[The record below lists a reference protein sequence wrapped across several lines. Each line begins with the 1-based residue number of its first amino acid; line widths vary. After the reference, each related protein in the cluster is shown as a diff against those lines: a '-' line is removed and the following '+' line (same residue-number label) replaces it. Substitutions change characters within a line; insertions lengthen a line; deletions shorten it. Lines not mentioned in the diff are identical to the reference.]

1 MTCNDSAMAS
11 VTSGGMTSTSLT
23 WEKLSP
29 AEFQQLQ
36 DFAACK
42 SLFAWKIRHYN
53 SGGVYSRIHF
63 IWTFSLLS
71 SDQIAPTY
79 YIVKPQHQKY
89 KDIYLLYNPIHH
101 KFGPEK
107 IMTKYFAVFTL
118 KNWYARSFTFLLIFH
133 QNNSIWQEVTALW
146 KKWLVCRPF
155 PKTVILFTKR
165 RILLSTAVT
174 TLTHTVIDLTGFRF
188 NLPSTF

>member
-11 VTSGGMTSTSLT
+11 VTSGGMTSASLT

-42 SLFAWKIRHYN
+42 SSFCHENWNIVIQGELILE
-53 SGGVYSRIHF
+53 F
-63 IWTFSLLS
+63 IW
-71 SDQIAPTY
+71 IGR
-79 YIVKPQHQKY
+79 
-89 KDIYLLYNPIHH
+89 
-101 KFGPEK
+101 FGSEN

-155 PKTVILFTKR
+155 PKTVILFTKT

-174 TLTHTVIDLTGFRF
+174 TLTHTIIDLTGFRF
-188 NLPSTF
+188 HLPSTF

>member
-11 VTSGGMTSTSLT
+11 VTSGGMTSASLT

-42 SLFAWKIRHYN
+42 SSFLHEKLLRHCNSKGIHSKIHMN
-53 SGGVYSRIHF
+53 IF
-63 IWTFSLLS
+63 IDLTWSNWTNILLKPLL
-71 SDQIAPTY
+71 D
-79 YIVKPQHQKY
+79 IV
-89 KDIYLLYNPIHH
+89 HH
-101 KFGPEK
+101 KFGPEN

-155 PKTVILFTKR
+155 PKTVILFTKK

-174 TLTHTVIDLTGFRF
+174 TLAHTIIDLTGFRF
-188 NLPSTF
+188 HLPSTF